1 MCLSETS
8 ELCWNPCN
16 LQARLQARLKARE
29 QAREQ
34 ARGQAR
40 ADKLAFINPQF
51 WLKEKP
57 HRVHYYT
64 SCKYL

>member
-1 MCLSETS
+1 
-8 ELCWNPCN
+8 
-16 LQARLQARLKARE
+16 LQARLQARGQARG

-40 ADKLAFINPQF
+40 GDKLAFINPQF

-57 HRVHYYT
+57 NRVHYYT
-64 SCKYL
+64 SCKYIQKCRFYF